1 MPTFVWKGRTL
12 AGEGQSGEIEVARQE
27 DVFEVL
33 RRKRIL
39 VTSVKA
45 KAAGGLG
52 FKLPGSGGPRVSTKD
67 LAIFTRQFATMISAG
82 LPLVQ
87 CLDILAKQT
96 SKPAFSRVISD
107 VTRDVESG
115 STLCDA
121 LTRQKTVFDDLF
133 RNMVA
138 AGEAG
143 GVLDDILLR
152 LATYIE
158 KADALKRKVQSAMV
172 YPAVVLT
179 VAMGA
184 TAFMLIFI
192 IPTFAKMFSDFG
204 GELPLPTQ
212 IVLMLSNFLRGF
224 WWALVLAIGFGFY
237 SLGRYYKT
245 ENGHRV
251 IDRLMLKLPILGD
264 VLLKGAVARFTRTL
278 GTLIASGVPIL
289 AGLEITART
298 AGNKIIAEAIMTA
311 RASIREGETVAAPL
325 KASGVFPPMVVQMI
339 SVGEQTGALDEML
352 TKIAIF
358 YEAEVDTAVDTLTS
372 IIEPVMIVV
381 MGGIVGGMV
390 VAMYLPMFKLISV
403 VAGGN

>member
-1 MPTFVWKGRTL
+1 MPVYVWKGRTL
-12 AGEGQSGEIEVARQE
+12 AGEAQSGEIEVGRQE
-27 DVFEVL
+27 EALEIL
-33 RRKRIL
+33 RKKKLL
-39 VTSVKA
+39 VTALKL
-45 KAAGGLG
+45 KGG
-52 FKLPGSGGPRVSTKD
+52 FKMPVIGGAGVSTKD

-87 CLDILAKQT
+87 CLDILAKQA
-96 SKPAFSRVISD
+96 SKPSFGRVIGE
-107 VTRDVESG
+107 VTREVESG
-115 STLCDA
+115 STLSDA
-121 LTRQKTVFDDLF
+121 LGKHKGVFDDLF

-143 GVLDDILLR
+143 GVLDEILMR

-158 KADALKRKVQSAMV
+158 KADALKRKVQSALV
-172 YPAVVLT
+172 YPGVVLT

-192 IPTFAKMFSDFG
+192 IPTFARMFSDFG
-204 GELPLPTQ
+204 GELPLPTK
-212 IVLMLSNFLRGF
+212 IVLAASNFLMSF
-224 WWALVLAIGFGFY
+224 WWAMI
-237 SLGRYYKT
+237 LGMVGAVIAFTRYYAT
-245 ENGHRV
+245 ESGKRV
-251 IDRLMLKLPILGD
+251 VDQIMLKIPVIGD

-278 GTLIASGVPIL
+278 GTLISSGVPIL
-289 AGLEITART
+289 SGLEITART
-298 AGNKIIAEAIMTA
+298 AGNKVIAEAIMDA

-352 TKIAIF
+352 TKIAVF
-358 YEAEVDTAVDTLTS
+358 YESEVDTAVDTLTS

-403 VAGGN
+403 VAGGD